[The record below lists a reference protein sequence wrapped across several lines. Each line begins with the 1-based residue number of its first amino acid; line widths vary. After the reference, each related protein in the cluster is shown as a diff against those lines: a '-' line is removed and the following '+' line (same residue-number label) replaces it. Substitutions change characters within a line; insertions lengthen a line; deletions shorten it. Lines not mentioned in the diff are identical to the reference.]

1 MAILLYGANHHSAPL
16 EFRERLV
23 VPEGDQVT
31 AVQRLIGREGIDE
44 GLILSTCNRTE
55 LLVHGAGPAAGAALR
70 DFMRDHSRFDPADL
84 DRHCYLHA
92 DREAVRHVF
101 RVAASLDSLI
111 VGEPQ
116 ILGQVKEAYA
126 RAHAAGSL
134 RSVLDNLLQRAF
146 AVAKKVRTETGIAR
160 APVSIAHAAAVRA
173 REIFGDL
180 RRSHVL
186 VLGAGKMAR
195 IAAQHI
201 AADGVGSISVVNRS
215 YQRGADLAQEL
226 QAAALMWERLP
237 EALERSDIVIVSTGA
252 PHHVVSREDAQRITR
267 VRRGRPIFFIDIAVP
282 RNVDPRAG
290 DLDNVY
296 VYDIDDLRGVAEAGM
311 RARQHEARAAEEIV
325 DHEASAYIDWMRS
338 LEVAPTI
345 VALRDHLHSLG
356 ASEMERFRSR
366 LGPLTEGQQKALE
379 EFRTALLNK
388 VLHHPIQA
396 LKRSSARPGSGQL
409 IALLREAF
417 GIDGSRGE
425 DRKSTR
431 LNFSHL

>member
-1 MAILLYGANHHSAPL
+1 MAILLYGANHESAPL

-23 VPEGDQVT
+23 VPEDDLS
-31 AVQRLIGREGIDE
+31 AAIRRLTRCEGIDE

-55 LLVHGAGPAAGAALR
+55 VLVHGSHPGAGNSLKAFLR
-70 DFMRDHSRFDPADL
+70 DQSKTDPTDL

-92 DREAVRHVF
+92 DRDAVRHLF
-101 RVAASLDSLI
+101 RVAASLDSMV

-126 RAHAAGSL
+126 RAHAAGGL

-146 AVAKKVRTETGIAR
+146 SVAKKVRTETGIAR
-160 APVSIAHAAAVRA
+160 APVSIAHAAAARA

-180 RRSHVL
+180 RRSAVL

-195 IAAQHI
+195 IAVQHI
-201 AADGVGSISVVNRS
+201 ATDGVGSIAVVNRS
-215 YQRGADLAQEL
+215 YQRGADLAHEL
-226 QAAALMWERLP
+226 QASALMWERLP

-252 PHHVVSREDAQRITR
+252 PHHVVTREDAQRIAR

-282 RNVDPRAG
+282 RNVDPRVG

-296 VYDIDDLRGVAEAGM
+296 VYDIDDLKSVAEAGL
-311 RARQHEARAAEEIV
+311 RERRHEALAAEEIV
-325 DHEASAYIDWMRS
+325 DREASAYIDWMRS

-345 VALRDHLHSLG
+345 VALREHLQSLG

-366 LGPLTEGQQKALE
+366 LGPLSEGQQQALE
-379 EFRTALLNK
+379 EFRTALMNK

-425 DRKSTR
+425 PS
-431 LNFSHL
+431 

>member
-1 MAILLYGANHHSAPL
+1 MAILLYGANHRSAPL

-23 VPEGDQVT
+23 VPEGDLAA
-31 AVQRLIGREGIDE
+31 AVHRLIGREGIDE

-55 LLVHGAGPAAGAALR
+55 LLVHGAGPAAGEILR
-70 DFMRDHSRFDPADL
+70 EFLRAQSRAEPADL

-92 DREAVRHVF
+92 DREAVRHLF
-101 RVAASLDSLI
+101 RVACSLDSMI

-126 RAHAAGSL
+126 AAHAAGGL

-160 APVSIAHAAAVRA
+160 APVSIAHAAAARA

-180 RRSHVL
+180 RSSAVL

-195 IAAQHI
+195 IAAQHV
-201 AADGVGSISVVNRS
+201 AADGVGSIAVVNRS
-215 YQRGADLAQEL
+215 YQRGAELAREL
-226 QAAALMWERLP
+226 GGEALMWERLA
-237 EALERSDIVIVSTGA
+237 EVLERSDIVIVSTGA
-252 PHHVVSREDAQRITR
+252 PHHIVTRDDAQRIAR
-267 VRRGRPIFFIDIAVP
+267 QRRGRPIFFIDIAVP
-282 RNVDPRAG
+282 RNVDPRAN

-296 VYDIDDLRGVAEAGM
+296 VYDIDDLKSVAEAGL
-311 RARQHEARAAEEIV
+311 RERQNEARVAEEIV
-325 DHEASAYIDWMRS
+325 DREASAYIDWMRS

-356 ASEMERFRSR
+356 AAELDRFRAR
-366 LGPLTEGQQKALE
+366 LGTLSADQQQALD
-379 EFRTALLNK
+379 EFRTALMNK

-409 IALLREAF
+409 VALLREAF
-417 GIDGSRGE
+417 GLDGQGTTRG
-425 DRKSTR
+425 RS
-431 LNFSHL
+431 